1 MRGWLRLAFLTI
13 AMIGAAD
20 AAAQQS
26 QDCFVGRDLQGAPAQ
41 MVLQAERYGDFFEV
55 FGRIASTNIG
65 AMQIKADG
73 WSGAGR
79 MFRRHEFEGDAMFIQ
94 ISDYTAFG
102 LVLHVDGFGSF
113 PFRTV
118 AC

>member
-1 MRGWLRLAFLTI
+1 MRTWLKLALLTV
-13 AMIGAAD
+13 AMIGAGD

-26 QDCFVGRDLQGAPAQ
+26 QGCFVGRDFQGAPAQ
-41 MVLQAERYGDFFEV
+41 MVLRAERYGDSFEV
-55 FGRIASTNIG
+55 FGRISSANIG

-79 MFRRHEFEGDAMFIQ
+79 MFRRHEYEGDAIYIR
-94 ISDYTAFG
+94 ISDYSASG

-113 PFRTV
+113 PFRGV